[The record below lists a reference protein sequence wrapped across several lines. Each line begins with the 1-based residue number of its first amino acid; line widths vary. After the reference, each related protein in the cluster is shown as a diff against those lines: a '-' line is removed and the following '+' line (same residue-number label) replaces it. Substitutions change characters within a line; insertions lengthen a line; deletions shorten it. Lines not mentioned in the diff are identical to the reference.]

1 MRVLLLVLAAPLA
14 LAQPAPRF
22 TFDTPAPSEGGGF
35 GIAIEAVGDL
45 DGDGVSDVVVSGPD
59 EVATL
64 ADGSTVDD
72 GGQVHAFSG
81 ATGAFLRT
89 YVAGA
94 PETDAYFGDAMLAA
108 GDVDGDGVA
117 DFFAAASREVVGGL
131 GDAGRVYLLSG
142 ADGTV
147 IEAFASPSPGAR
159 AEFGFD
165 LARLADL
172 TGDGVGEIGVSERGR
187 TVDGLVGAG
196 VLHILDGATRAPV
209 FAVTAPV
216 PQEVGLFGYT
226 SADAGDVTGDGVPD
240 VVTGEPGR
248 DVGALRQV
256 GRMYLVSGATGA
268 VVREYRSPNEVQV
281 GGFGRWVAGLGDVTG
296 DGVPDLATGAN
307 GEQPNGLQYGGRAY
321 VVSGADGSFPLKLVS
336 PDVQAIGFFG
346 ELVEAVPDLDGDGRT
361 DLAVSARAEDDDAIG
376 PNVYVGRVY
385 LFSSATGALLAT
397 LKPPT
402 PDPDG
407 IQYFGY
413 GLASLGDLDGDGRPE
428 IGVGAW
434 GENDPGAPQWAGRAY
449 VFSGAL
455 PTAASGGPA
464 GGAALAVWP
473 NPAAGPVT
481 VGAELAEPG
490 RARLEVVDVRGRTVA
505 VVLDGPQ
512 PAGPLRATVDGS
524 GWAPGVYVVRLVAG
538 GAVSTARLAVAR

>member
-1 MRVLLLVLAAPLA
+1 MRPLLLALLAPLA
-14 LAQPAPRF
+14 LAQTAPRF
-22 TFDTPAPSEGGGF
+22 TLDTPAPSDGGGF
-35 GIAIEAVGDL
+35 GIAVEAVGDL
-45 DGDGVSDVVVSGPD
+45 DGDGVADVVVSGPD

-64 ADGSTVDD
+64 ADGTVVDD

-131 GDAGRVYLLSG
+131 QDAGRVYLLSG
-142 ADGTV
+142 ADGSE

-196 VLHILDGATRAPV
+196 VLHILDGATRASV
-209 FAVTAPV
+209 FAVTAPA

-248 DVGALRQV
+248 DVGSMRQV
-256 GRMYLVSGATGA
+256 GRMYVVSGATGA
-268 VVREYRSPNEVQV
+268 VVREIRSPNEVEV

-307 GEQPNGLQYGGRAY
+307 GERPGGLPYGGRAY
-321 VVSGADGSFPLKLVS
+321 VVSGADGSFPLELVS

-346 ELVEAVPDLDGDGRT
+346 ELVEAVPDLDGDGLT

-376 PNVYVGRVY
+376 PDVYVGRVY
-385 LFSSATGALLAT
+385 VFSSATGAVLAT
-397 LKPPT
+397 LRPPT
-402 PDPDG
+402 ADPDG
-407 IQYFGY
+407 VQYFGY

-434 GENDPGAPQWAGRAY
+434 GENDPGVPRESGRAY
-449 VFSGAL
+449 VFSGAFA
-455 PTAASGGPA
+455 TSA
-464 GGAALAVWP
+464 GAAPSPAAGLAVWP

-481 VGAELAEPG
+481 VGAELETRG
-490 RARLEVVDVRGRTVA
+490 RVRLVVADVRGRTVA
-505 VVLDGPQ
+505 VVLDGPA
-512 PAGPLRATVDGS
+512 PAGPLRATVDPS
-524 GWAPGVYVVRLVAG
+524 GWAPGVYVVRLTAG
-538 GAVSTARLAVAR
+538 GAVSTARLAVVR